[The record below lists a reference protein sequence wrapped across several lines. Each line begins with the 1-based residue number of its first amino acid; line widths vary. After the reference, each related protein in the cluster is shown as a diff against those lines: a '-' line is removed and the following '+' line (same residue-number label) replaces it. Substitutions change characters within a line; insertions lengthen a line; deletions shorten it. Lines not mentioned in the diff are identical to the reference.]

1 MTQDSAPVVAAR
13 VLLEHG
19 LADDVVV
26 SYVAADVGARRT
38 ALRCHRRC
46 GAVPAR
52 AGDGRPAADGTL
64 SPALEGADE

>member
-26 SYVAADVGARRT
+26 SYVARTWALDARHCDATVAAARFLLEQETAARRRT
-38 ALRCHRRC
+38 ER
-46 GAVPAR
+46 
-52 AGDGRPAADGTL
+52 
-64 SPALEGADE
+64 